1 MKRHLLSIIVILCT
15 ISSLWAQKKDYVGV
29 SLGVDYALL
38 NDNAVGDV
46 PMKSLMGSA
55 SMGFMHIGENNR
67 WGVNIKGGFGFT
79 NTYNFPSVSSRAA
92 DSYYFSLSGS
102 YLHRISDKTHKW
114 RWYVGGK
121 ANATLY
127 INQILSFTNNEAN
140 YFFHSGIGPSGKVE
154 RDIKLFKRDWTL
166 DMGLDFDVMA
176 VVVRPSY
183 VLPFV
188 EDGVRNVTLAT
199 MNDYG
204 NYSTRIGIFRTMK
217 NGNAMRVQYRWR
229 YDFYSRENT
238 VRHAMHS
245 ISFTL
250 YFNSSK

>member
-1 MKRHLLSIIVILCT
+1 
-15 ISSLWAQKKDYVGV
+15 
-29 SLGVDYALL
+29 
-38 NDNAVGDV
+38 
-46 PMKSLMGSA
+46 
-55 SMGFMHIGENNR
+55 
-67 WGVNIKGGFGFT
+67 
-79 NTYNFPSVSSRAA
+79 
-92 DSYYFSLSGS
+92 
-102 YLHRISDKTHKW
+102 
-114 RWYVGGK
+114 
-121 ANATLY
+121 
-127 INQILSFTNNEAN
+127 
-140 YFFHSGIGPSGKVE
+140 
-154 RDIKLFKRDWTL
+154 
-166 DMGLDFDVMA
+166 MGLDFDVLA